1 MSIGASVMSSKAVE
15 KSSRKTG
22 ADAGPD
28 AGPDAVHPLDSWL
41 KRELQG
47 LDGAGEGEALPADI
61 AELAARLED
70 KLRGAG
76 RETTDAPRETT
87 REETAGP
94 DRTSPRRGRKR

>member
-1 MSIGASVMSSKAVE
+1 MSSKAVE
-15 KSSRKTG
+15 KSSRKTEAAAG
-22 ADAGPD
+22 PDVGPD

-76 RETTDAPRETT
+76 RETTDAT
-87 REETAGP
+87 REETAGRG
-94 DRTSPRRGRKR
+94 RTSPRRGRKR